1 MQYAECESCG
11 KWSPRLAFIGNV
23 VVSIF
28 KFVVGILT
36 GSKGLVADALH
47 SVADA
52 ISSLCI
58 LVALQISDKP
68 KDKNHPFGHGKV
80 EYVSTLMASVFIFVC
95 ASTILFDAMHSFRY
109 GTHEVPGNIAIVAT
123 ILCLFYSFLM
133 YTSNKCAGTQLNS
146 PALLADASESKADAF
161 ASVAVLLGL
170 IGTKMGFIYADT
182 IAAVAV
188 ALLVFHISVEMFLQG
203 VNGLID
209 VSLDKNILDDIREL
223 CIGVPGIEGVRSVKS
238 RCLGKKSDLDLELE
252 IVKTLSVADVHKL
265 TEKIKI
271 QISENI
277 SGLDN
282 IFIRVHPVQK
292 WRYRV
297 DRR

>member
-1 MQYAECESCG
+1 MQYAECESCC

-95 ASTILFDAMHSFRY
+95 ASTILFDAMHSFR
-109 GTHEVPGNIAIVAT
+109 
-123 ILCLFYSFLM
+123 
-133 YTSNKCAGTQLNS
+133 
-146 PALLADASESKADAF
+146 
-161 ASVAVLLGL
+161 
-170 IGTKMGFIYADT
+170 
-182 IAAVAV
+182 
-188 ALLVFHISVEMFLQG
+188 
-203 VNGLID
+203 
-209 VSLDKNILDDIREL
+209 
-223 CIGVPGIEGVRSVKS
+223 
-238 RCLGKKSDLDLELE
+238 
-252 IVKTLSVADVHKL
+252 
-265 TEKIKI
+265 
-271 QISENI
+271 
-277 SGLDN
+277 
-282 IFIRVHPVQK
+282 
-292 WRYRV
+292 
-297 DRR
+297 